1 MKAAGC
7 MPGAC
12 PEGFMG
18 LKKKLL
24 VLAILASAGGCGHL
38 QGPDPS
44 RAAGISGPG
53 GPGDRQAPPATTLL
67 SGRFSVNLEGLDRGM
82 SGRFEWVSQPAD
94 QAADAVFL
102 QDSWGR
108 SQAILRRSLRPAL
121 ENAARQS
128 ELGEPLGEWVLHNAR
143 NQPMGRA
150 EVNDWLGQHLG
161 MDTSGLEPL
170 GRMLSEGLGRLQQAQ
185 FASPSLVLHSQL
197 QGQRRLTLRIIADRD
212 PAPPSAIPSP
222 Q

>member
-1 MKAAGC
+1 MKAVGR

-12 PEGFMG
+12 PGGFMG

-53 GPGDRQAPPATTLL
+53 SPGDRQAPPATTLL

-82 SGRFEWVSQPAD
+82 SGRFEWVSGPSD

-108 SQAILRRSLRPAL
+108 SQAILRRSLRPTPESMAGQSAL
-121 ENAARQS
+121 SDR
-128 ELGEPLGEWVLHNAR
+128 LGEWVLHNAR
-143 NQPMGRA
+143 NQPMGHT

-161 MDTSGLEPL
+161 ARG
-170 GRMLSEGLGRLQQAQ
+170 A
-185 FASPSLVLHSQL
+185 
-197 QGQRRLTLRIIADRD
+197 
-212 PAPPSAIPSP
+212 
-222 Q
+222 